1 MNFKPLIKN
10 PKAFVKM
17 PTLKDLILMATEL
30 DRLYHEED
38 DSPVPDEVYDILVK
52 EIARRSPNNK
62 YLKKIGSK
70 ALGGIKV
77 RLNTPMPSLDKR
89 FPDTKELSR
98 FLSSGEQFVLSD
110 KKDGQSL
117 TLGYPKGKLEYA
129 RTRGDGIVGQDV
141 SGICPALGVPHSIGK
156 TMEVRV
162 EFIMSK
168 AKFDAKY
175 KNKIVAGR
183 KYKVARNMAAGLS
196 KRNEPSKFVR
206 DVDVRA
212 FEILSGYGSDQPQSK
227 QLAILKR
234 LGFNVVP
241 HKVVRKLTEE
251 KLIAYYNERRAKSEY
266 ALDGIVVAR
275 DVTYKHTA
283 ENPKH
288 AVAFK
293 INSLENSVIT
303 KVLRIEWKQS
313 RHNKLVPTVWIEPVV
328 VDGVEIN
335 KISGHNWFFIQ
346 NGFRY
351 KDRASKPPVRA
362 INTGAEVRILRRG
375 DVIPHI
381 EEVVRPARRPAVPS
395 QAHKV
400 VGVDAMAVETDA
412 SKERKILHF
421 FTTMEVEGIKLG
433 TIRKLEAVGLDSITR
448 ILRAGTADFVKADGI
463 QQATAVRLYTGIQ
476 AIKKNGATFAK
487 LGHASGVFGNKI
499 GDGKL
504 QAVYD
509 KYPRIL
515 SWGEKSES
523 WITAKLEQVDG
534 IDTLASVIAK
544 KLPRF
549 IRFLERNGLKVVAP
563 VRTKVTGK
571 KMAGQTVLFT
581 SVRDADLKKW
591 IESNGGKIAS
601 TVKQASILIVKD
613 KDAVNQKIDYARSNR
628 IPIFTVAG
636 FKQKYGI

>member
-10 PKAFVKM
+10 PKAFVK
-17 PTLKDLILMATEL
+17 TLTVKEMVEMATEL
-30 DRLYHEED
+30 DRLYHELD
-38 DSPVPDEVYDILVK
+38 DSPVPDEAFDILVK
-52 EIARRSPNNK
+52 EIAERSPNNK
-62 YLKKIGSK
+62 YLKKVGSK

-89 FPDTKELSR
+89 FPGTKELTK
-98 FLSSGEQFVLSD
+98 FLSAGDQHVLSD

-117 TLGYPKGKLEYA
+117 TLGYQKGRLTYA
-129 RTRGDGIVGQDV
+129 YTRGDGIVGQDV
-141 SGICPALGVPHSIGK
+141 SGICPALGVPQSIGK

-168 AKFDAKY
+168 AKFDSKY
-175 KNKIVAGR
+175 KGKVVAGR

-227 QLAILKR
+227 QLAILKQ

-241 HKVVRKLTEE
+241 YKVVKNLTEQ
-251 KLIAYYNERRAKSEY
+251 KLVAYYNERRAKSEY
-266 ALDGIVVAR
+266 EIDGIVVAR
-275 DVTYKHTA
+275 DVSYKHTA

-293 INSLENSVIT
+293 INSLENSVVT

-313 RHNKLVPTVWIEPVV
+313 RHNKLVPTVWIEPVTV
-328 VDGVEIN
+328 NGVEIN
-335 KISGHNWFFIQ
+335 KITGHNWFFIQ

-362 INTGAEVRILRRG
+362 INVGAEVRILRRG

-395 QAHKV
+395 QAYKI

-448 ILRAGTADFVKADGI
+448 ILRAGTADFVKAEGI
-463 QQATAVRLYTGIQ
+463 QQATAIRLYKGIQ

-487 LGHASGVFGNKI
+487 LGHASGVFGSKI
-499 GDGKL
+499 GDVKL

-509 KYPRIL
+509 MYPRIL
-515 SWGEKSES
+515 SWGEKDTD
-523 WITAKLEQVDG
+523 WITAKLEQVEG
-534 IDTLASVIAK
+534 ISTLASVIAK
-544 KLPRF
+544 RLPRF
-549 IRFLERNGLKVVAP
+549 IRFLERNELKVVAP
-563 VRTKVTGK
+563 KRTKVKGSA
-571 KMAGQTVLFT
+571 MAGKSVLFT
-581 SVRDADLKKW
+581 SVRDAELKKW
-591 IESNGGKIAS
+591 IEENGGKIAS
-601 TVKQASILIVKD
+601 TVKQANILIVKD
-613 KDAVNQKIDYARSNR
+613 KDAENQKITFARENG
-628 IPIFTVAG
+628 IPIHTVAG